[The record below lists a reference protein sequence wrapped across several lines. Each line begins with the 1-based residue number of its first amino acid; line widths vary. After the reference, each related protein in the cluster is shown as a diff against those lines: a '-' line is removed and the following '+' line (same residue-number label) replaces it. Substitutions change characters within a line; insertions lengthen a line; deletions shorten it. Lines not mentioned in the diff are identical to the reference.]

1 MYFTATNQLTMKNIF
16 RVNLL
21 RAAAILAF
29 LLPAQCFAQLEISGG
44 IGYGF
49 GLGKGL
55 IGANS
60 VQTYTQTT
68 GAGVQTYTDEGV
80 YGSWGQGLDA
90 NLRFSRMLC
99 EHFGA
104 GLEFSYLSGRKFKIE
119 ESLTQSAM
127 GNLYTERLEYTG
139 NLRSVRLSPQIYY
152 RGEDCAG
159 FTPYSRVG
167 LQLNLSNSMKQTY
180 RETTIDNAITTVYEE
195 EAKVKGKFNMGFN
208 AAIGAMYNLSDNLGI
223 YGEGF
228 FNNSAFVPKT
238 WELTSYTV
246 DGQDEL
252 NNLTTSQKRIE
263 YEKEISGSS
272 ALPPDPNSPTKA
284 LANPMPAGA
293 WGLRLGLIYHFG
305 DPKAVPPPAP

>member
-1 MYFTATNQLTMKNIF
+1 MKNILPL
-16 RVNLL
+16 NGL
-21 RAAAILAF
+21 RAAAILAV

-55 IGANS
+55 IGSKSNY
-60 VQTYTQTT
+60 TYTQTGT
-68 GAGVQTYTDEGV
+68 GISSTNSVEGI
-80 YGSWGQGLDA
+80 YGSWGQGLEA

-104 GLEFSYLSGRKFKIE
+104 GLEFSYLMGKKFST
-119 ESLTQSAM
+119 ESTQTENMM
-127 GNLYTERLEYTG
+127 GTINTEQYSSTAS
-139 NLRSVRLSPQIYY
+139 LRSVRLSPQIYY

-167 LQLNLSNSMKQTY
+167 LQLNLSN
-180 RETTIDNAITTVYEE
+180 TIRYSTSLISNDNGAISTLEE
-195 EAKVKGKFNMGFN
+195 ESKMKGRFNMGFN
-208 AAIGAMYNLSDNLGI
+208 AAIGAMYNFSSSLGI

-228 FNNSAFVPKT
+228 FNNSSFMPKT
-238 WELTSYTV
+238 WELTSYTEN
-246 DGQDEL
+246 GQDML
-252 NNLTTSQKRIE
+252 NTLSTYQRKVEI
-263 YEKEISGSS
+263 EKETSYSS
-272 ALPPDPNSPTKA
+272 TTPLDPNSPAEA
-284 LANPMPAGA
+284 LADPMPAGA